1 MDRAGVLSCTHINN
15 SDSTQWIPLTK
26 SAHIQVVLPPPPHFR
41 LKKRIPFANAYGKA
55 AETRRRRRAAGGGKT
70 GRRRRWP
77 GEQRS
82 RGEGGKMHDEQKVG
96 RRRSCSCS
104 GSSTHAQAQRPCC
117 VPDGLAHA
125 QRTLQ
130 RTSCICSLAVGVGS
144 FCWGSG
150 SGRRAA
156 GGRWCAYS
164 GWCK

>member
-1 MDRAGVLSCTHINN
+1 MDRTGVLSCTHINN

-26 SAHIQVVLPPPPHFR
+26 SAHIQVVLPLPPIFIK
-41 LKKRIPFANAYGKA
+41 KKRIPFANAYGKA
-55 AETRRRRRAAGGGKT
+55 GETRRRRRAAGRRDEGGG
-70 GRRRRWP
+70 GR
-77 GEQRS
+77 GS
-82 RGEGGKMHDEQKVG
+82 SAAEGGKMHDEQKVG

-144 FCWGSG
+144 YCWGSG

>member
-1 MDRAGVLSCTHINN
+1 MDRTGVLSCTHIHN

-26 SAHIQVVLPPPPHFR
+26 SARIQVVLPLPPIFVKTKGSHSPTHTAR
-41 LKKRIPFANAYGKA
+41 QP
-55 AETRRRRRAAGGGKT
+55 RRGVGGGRRAAGRRDEGGG
-70 GRRRRWP
+70 GR
-77 GEQRS
+77 GS
-82 RGEGGKMHDEQKVG
+82 SAAEGGKMHDEQKVG

-117 VPDGLAHA
+117 VPDGLAYA